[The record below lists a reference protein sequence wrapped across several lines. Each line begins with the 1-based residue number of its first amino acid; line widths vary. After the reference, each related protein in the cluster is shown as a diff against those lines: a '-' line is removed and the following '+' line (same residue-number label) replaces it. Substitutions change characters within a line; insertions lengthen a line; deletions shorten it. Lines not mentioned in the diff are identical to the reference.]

1 MYFIQWASTGKTK
14 WVKRLNLLFAN
25 ESKSGFSFRCV
36 TGAMRSCYT
45 IAVRCTVFSMSQ
57 PHAVASSAVACR
69 LRQARRRREEV
80 SWWLFELLFHSHTV
94 RMFALAYVPP
104 HY

>member
-36 TGAMRSCYT
+36 TGALLRLHHGVPVYG
-45 IAVRCTVFSMSQ
+45 
-57 PHAVASSAVACR
+57 ASDGITTC
-69 LRQARRRREEV
+69 
-80 SWWLFELLFHSHTV
+80 
-94 RMFALAYVPP
+94 
-104 HY
+104 